1 MTEIR
6 FVNVNR
12 VQVAPPVRTRK
23 KRLDLIVA
31 AHAARY
37 GGGERVLVSVHRLG
51 DIMAPTS
58 DSIYFPSIPD
68 EVEFHER
75 EAFAERLYSTR
86 RVEKGEIV
94 LITVTPA
101 GGGRGGGAKIG
112 LTIAT
117 LALAAFAFW
126 AGPAVAGAL
135 NLAKD
140 GIVAKIVTAGIVI
153 GGGAVLSAVMRSG
166 QKDSKIYGVTG
177 GGNVPRPNDRIPFG
191 YGVYWNPADA
201 AQPDYYRYQN
211 ETDTILF
218 KRVVLGAGKY
228 KLKEIRVGTTTF
240 WTGDLAPNGGVTTS
254 GITSPFPGCKFELL
268 YGQAS
273 TLVPSTVITSP
284 NVTGQTIPLSS
295 DVNPVLGPFAV
306 NPVGTTINRIQVDYS
321 TPSGYSRNNHETP
334 QDLHFEYAPIDD
346 AGTPTGSW
354 QTLYRATG
362 NFFTTKSL
370 RWSQFVTV
378 PEGRYAVRA
387 RNNRAKIDD
396 GDNCE
401 YAWDALR
408 GYTPD
413 TIVRENITEVAME
426 IRSSKDLGVTS
437 FSDVQFRQERVGPV
451 FNGTT
456 FAEGPIRK
464 CVDAY
469 ADLMRDANFGGGIS
483 DELIDYG
490 RILSYR
496 SAVPE
501 FDTFDGQIRGPTS
514 LWEAAKTILANMR
527 AEPIQIGAG
536 FSFVRDEPQAIRRH
550 TFTRRQ
556 IARGSLSMD
565 FAVEA
570 DDGSAHVEVA
580 FSTDADPK
588 QPNGAEAF
596 YGLPSIFGPRRI
608 EWQGV
613 SSYEHATHLARWMS
627 ASGFYRR
634 STINFETELAGRM
647 VKRGDAIAVDPWFVD
662 SRAVAGVLSAAG
674 NTLTLDVDVTVA
686 AGDRAMLRDRE
697 GREWGP
703 VRVTQGAGPRLVVLN
718 SDDVTAEA
726 ADTGLALSAVL
737 AASGAQ
743 PTAIIIGPLA
753 DLGEQWLVQSMQPAE
768 KGRTR
773 ITAKMDSPLVYDAI
787 GAEITPQDPLS
798 WTLTPV
804 EAPEVTSLRANVV
817 QHTSGLMV
825 QWSIAAQVGAVRYE
839 VQIAYGD
846 DEGAWEAVYTGP
858 GASGEAPIRY
868 LTTEEPVFVRARAF
882 GETGLTGGWETS
894 SGIVAPKPIIIAT
907 EVEDG
912 TIDLDALDDAV
923 KETLDKVD
931 VTEQDVRDL
940 IKSLS
945 PNSLTRAEVKGKFD
959 NALHDAVRN
968 LGLSLGYA
976 LARIEQ
982 TSGTLRDAGISVD
995 PVAGTIR
1002 IEAVDR
1008 LRTSTT
1014 TQFSEVSALFDA
1026 VNALISLRATKAEL
1040 DAAIEA
1046 VVAGFQPAYRY
1057 EFNGTNEG
1065 WTGSNA
1071 TLTAGSGSTVIAGT
1085 GASAYAASP
1094 TLSLDADT
1102 NKVVAIRVRRTA
1114 GTGWGLALQWGA
1126 SYADSR
1132 AFAEPAVPGD
1142 WQILRL
1148 DQTGQTG
1155 WTGTLTGLRLT
1166 VANGSSFE
1174 VDYIEIGNS
1183 ALNDLIVGE
1192 LSARV
1197 SDLEIELDAANAA
1210 ILLRATLADLGA
1222 AEDRITVAELAI
1234 DAAEAAISGKVSNT
1248 VFEGVEARVTTA
1260 EFKLDAL
1267 ENQISFSIGALQ
1279 DKSPLIKDLALADAR
1294 GQIDAF
1300 LRNQTVDQALAY
1312 ARQVLGARIDE
1323 NGAAIATFGLAL
1335 IALTDSTAAQFTDEA
1350 TVRAAAD
1357 SALSARATTLEAALN
1372 DPTTGL
1378 ITRMATAETLIA
1390 TKVDDDGATA
1400 IATTVLEAMFGGGT
1414 AGVKMRL
1421 ATLAAPSGY
1430 DALFQIEASVTGADG
1445 TYKATGMQIAVL
1457 TVGGVQVG
1465 LIEFVADRL
1474 RIKRPSDG
1482 ATVLGWDSD
1491 EEVLSIFGGTYVGGA
1506 FRSDNGRLVIDGGD
1520 EPLITFKNTSG
1531 APVLLLG
1538 YY

>member
-12 VQVAPPVRTRK
+12 VQVAPPIRTRK

-68 EVEFHER
+68 EVELHER
-75 EAFAERLYSTR
+75 DAFAERLYSAR
-86 RVEKGEIV
+86 RVAKGEIV

-112 LTIAT
+112 LTITT

-126 AGPAVAGAL
+126 AGPALAGGLASAGAISTA
-135 NLAKD
+135 NV
-140 GIVAKIVTAGIVI
+140 GIAGKIITAGIVI

-240 WTGDLAPNGGVTTS
+240 WTGDLSPNGGVVTS

-273 TLVPSTVITSP
+273 TLVPSSVITSA

-295 DVNPVLGPFAV
+295 DVNPILGPFAV

-321 TPSGYSRNNHETP
+321 TPSGYSRNNHETT
-334 QDLHFEYAPIDD
+334 QDLHFEYAPIDN
-346 AGTPTGSW
+346 AGNPTSAW
-354 QTLYRATG
+354 QTLFR
-362 NFFTTKSL
+362 NQRPFFTTKAL

-469 ADLMRDANFGGGIS
+469 ADLLRNATFGGGIS
-483 DELIDYG
+483 DDLIDYG
-490 RILSYR
+490 RVLSYR
-496 SAVPE
+496 AVVPD

-588 QPNGAEAF
+588 QPNGAEAH
-596 YGLPSIFGPRRI
+596 YGLPSVFGPRRV

-613 SSYEHATHLARWMS
+613 SSYEHAMHLARWMS

-703 VRVTQGAGPRLVVLN
+703 VRVTQGADARLVILN
-718 SDDVTAEA
+718 SDDVTAEE
-726 ADTGLALSAVL
+726 ADTELALADVL

-773 ITAKMDSPLVYDAI
+773 ITAKMDSALVYDAI
-787 GAEITPQDPLS
+787 GAEITPQDPIT

-804 EAPEVTSLRANVV
+804 EAPAVTSLRANVV

-868 LTTEEPVFVRARAF
+868 LDTEEPVFVRARAF
-882 GETGLTGGWETS
+882 GETGLTGGWATS
-894 SGIVAPKPIIIAT
+894 SGIVAPKPIIVAT
-907 EVEDG
+907 DVEDG
-912 TIDLDALDDAV
+912 AVSRAAFDAALQRTEEVVNERLHEAREFIEGLAAWVQGLEQQTLENLKVTRQRLEAINGAASARLEEVRVVLAEEDEALTSRLNTAESTIGDHTAAISDL
-923 KETLDKVD
+923 ETTR
-931 VTEQDVRDL
+931 VTEAQ
-940 IKSLS
+940 
-945 PNSLTRAEVKGKFD
+945 AETI
-959 NALHDAVRN
+959 AQN
-968 LGLSLGYA
+968 L
-976 LARIEQ
+976 Q
-982 TSGTLRDAGISVD
+982 TSRFGSAGDARQHRVLHRGSRDDEGRRRRRNIHRPGCSGGGVRSGHCERQDAPGGRRDAG
-995 PVAGTIR
+995 
-1002 IEAVDR
+1002 R
-1008 LRTSTT
+1008 L
-1014 TQFSEVSALFDA
+1014 
-1026 VNALISLRATKAEL
+1026 
-1040 DAAIEA
+1040 
-1046 VVAGFQPAYRY
+1046 
-1057 EFNGTNEG
+1057 
-1065 WTGSNA
+1065 
-1071 TLTAGSGSTVIAGT
+1071 
-1085 GASAYAASP
+1085 
-1094 TLSLDADT
+1094 
-1102 NKVVAIRVRRTA
+1102 
-1114 GTGWGLALQWGA
+1114 
-1126 SYADSR
+1126 
-1132 AFAEPAVPGD
+1132 
-1142 WQILRL
+1142 
-1148 DQTGQTG
+1148 
-1155 WTGTLTGLRLT
+1155 
-1166 VANGSSFE
+1166 
-1174 VDYIEIGNS
+1174 
-1183 ALNDLIVGE
+1183 
-1192 LSARV
+1192 
-1197 SDLEIELDAANAA
+1197 
-1210 ILLRATLADLGA
+1210 
-1222 AEDRITVAELAI
+1222 
-1234 DAAEAAISGKVSNT
+1234 
-1248 VFEGVEARVTTA
+1248 
-1260 EFKLDAL
+1260 
-1267 ENQISFSIGALQ
+1267 
-1279 DKSPLIKDLALADAR
+1279 
-1294 GQIDAF
+1294 
-1300 LRNQTVDQALAY
+1300 
-1312 ARQVLGARIDE
+1312 
-1323 NGAAIATFGLAL
+1323 
-1335 IALTDSTAAQFTDEA
+1335 
-1350 TVRAAAD
+1350 
-1357 SALSARATTLEAALN
+1357 
-1372 DPTTGL
+1372 
-1378 ITRMATAETLIA
+1378 
-1390 TKVDDDGATA
+1390 
-1400 IATTVLEAMFGGGT
+1400 
-1414 AGVKMRL
+1414 
-1421 ATLAAPSGY
+1421 
-1430 DALFQIEASVTGADG
+1430 
-1445 TYKATGMQIAVL
+1445 
-1457 TVGGVQVG
+1457 
-1465 LIEFVADRL
+1465 
-1474 RIKRPSDG
+1474 
-1482 ATVLGWDSD
+1482 
-1491 EEVLSIFGGTYVGGA
+1491 
-1506 FRSDNGRLVIDGGD
+1506 
-1520 EPLITFKNTSG
+1520 
-1531 APVLLLG
+1531 
-1538 YY
+1538 